1 MKSRSLWLVLYAMC
15 LVLLGGGYAAIAAA
29 ETKTKTTTTQCV
41 SGQCSRAIYRTV
53 TPKAKQYRPLV
64 GRIVPRR

>member
-1 MKSRSLWLVLYAMC
+1 MRSQSLWLVVYAMC

-29 ETKTKTTTTQCV
+29 ETTKSLTQCV
-41 SGQCSRAIYRTV
+41 SGQCSRAISRTV
-53 TPKAKQYRPLV
+53 KPQARQYRPLV

>member
-1 MKSRSLWLVLYAMC
+1 MRSQSLWLVLYAIC

-29 ETKTKTTTTQCV
+29 ETKTTTQCV

>member
-1 MKSRSLWLVLYAMC
+1 MKSQSLWLVLYAIC

-29 ETKTKTTTTQCV
+29 ETKTTTTQCG

>member
-29 ETKTKTTTTQCV
+29 ETTTTTKQCV

>member
-1 MKSRSLWLVLYAMC
+1 MKSHSLWLVAYAIC

-29 ETKTKTTTTQCV
+29 ETKTKATQCV

>member
-1 MKSRSLWLVLYAMC
+1 MKSRSLWLVLYAMF

-29 ETKTKTTTTQCV
+29 ETKTTTTQCV

>member
-1 MKSRSLWLVLYAMC
+1 MRSQSLWLVLYAIC

-29 ETKTKTTTTQCV
+29 ETTTTQCV